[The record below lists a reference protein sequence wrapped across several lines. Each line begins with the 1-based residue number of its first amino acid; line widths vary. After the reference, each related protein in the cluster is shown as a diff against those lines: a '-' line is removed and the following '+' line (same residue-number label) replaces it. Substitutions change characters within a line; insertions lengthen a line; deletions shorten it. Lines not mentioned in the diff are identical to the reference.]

1 MNLRYV
7 QKQINFVIEV
17 NPRMWGSIPLAID
30 SGVEFPYLLY
40 LCSTEGPEAAIEYH
54 QRSHLKLNWK
64 AKWLLGEFFIVF
76 QEILSLNLRNIFKIL
91 SKRADSLDDF
101 HKDDP
106 SAFFGQVIAYLHK
119 GIKGMS
125 LNPSE
130 KGMLNENVS
139 LFDFDG
145 TITSKDTIKI
155 LIQELLRNR
164 PLKIFHA
171 FSLLVKIF
179 LESDDHITQENKNK
193 LIGEMIKGLS
203 YEELEKPLNNFK
215 QRVSEIIIL
224 LL

>member
-1 MNLRYV
+1 M
-7 QKQINFVIEV
+7 K
-17 NPRMWGSIPLAID
+17 
-30 SGVEFPYLLY
+30 
-40 LCSTEGPEAAIEYH
+40 
-54 QRSHLKLNWK
+54 
-64 AKWLLGEFFIVF
+64 
-76 QEILSLNLRNIFKIL
+76 
-91 SKRADSLDDF
+91 
-101 HKDDP
+101 
-106 SAFFGQVIAYLHK
+106 
-119 GIKGMS
+119 
-125 LNPSE
+125 
-130 KGMLNENVS
+130 NVS

-215 QRVSEIIIL
+215 QRVSKIIRYIL
-224 LL
+224 